1 MSAIAKEVSRAAS
14 EALSLWQRDVLSSL
28 LRWLVTR
35 LILFRLVAA
44 IQLGFSVTY
53 SRRCRIPPDWGR
65 YDCNRYMDTGRVE
78 PASMSDE
85 SVSVMRTILAAIRD
99 TKKKRF

>member
-1 MSAIAKEVSRAAS
+1 MSALAKEVSRAAS
-14 EALSLWQRDVLSSL
+14 EAPSLWQRDVLSSL

-35 LILFRLVAA
+35 PFLSRLVAA

-65 YDCNRYMDTGRVE
+65 YDRSRSMDNTTVE

-85 SVSVMRTILAAIRD
+85 SVPVMRTMLAVIRD
-99 TKKKRF
+99 TKKKRV